1 MSSTAAVRNA
11 ARSSDNA
18 RKAAISGFLGS
29 ALEYYDFFLYGS
41 AAALVFGKVFFPDAG
56 STGTLISISTL
67 GVAYVARPIGAV
79 LWGHFGD
86 RLGRRNVLLMTLL
99 LMGAAT
105 FLIGCLPSYG
115 QIGVAAPIALV
126 LLRLLQGVSAGG
138 ESPGSSSLTLEH
150 APDHRR
156 AFFGSFTM
164 CGIMSGIVLSSL
176 VFVPITLLPEEQLLS
191 WGWRIPFWLSV
202 VVTFVA
208 YFLRRQLEEPPV
220 FHELKEKEAIAALP
234 VVELFRTQ
242 WLAVLRVTATA
253 LFTMVNT
260 MVNVFGLAYGVE
272 VGIGKAT
279 MLSVIAVANAAAV
292 FTQPVFGLIADRVGR
307 KPVFVGGLLGVTVM
321 LFVFFHAIG
330 TKNIPLVYLSGIV
343 LMGLCYAAPNGIYPA
358 YFPEQFPT
366 RVRYSGM
373 AISLMVGL
381 VAAGFTPAIGQLL
394 TAGNSANWLPVAWMS
409 TGFVVV
415 AALAA
420 LTGPETYRT
429 PTAQLGLRPVKKTAA
444 AATVG
449 STR

>member
-1 MSSTAAVRNA
+1 MSSTAVRNA
-11 ARSSDNA
+11 VGSSDNA
-18 RKAAISGFLGS
+18 RKAAIGGFLGS

-56 STGTLISISTL
+56 SSSTLISISTL

-86 RLGRRNVLLMTLL
+86 RLGRRNVLLMTLV

-105 FLIGCLPSYG
+105 FGIGCLPSYA

-126 LLRLLQGVSAGG
+126 GLRLLQGIAAGG
-138 ESPGSSSLTLEH
+138 ESPGSSSLILEH
-150 APDHRR
+150 APEDRR

-164 CGIMSGIVLSSL
+164 CGIMTGIVLSSL
-176 VFVPITLLPEEQLLS
+176 VFVPITMLPQEQLLS

-208 YFLRRQLEEPPV
+208 YFLRRQLAEPPV
-220 FHELKEKEAIAALP
+220 FHELKEQEAIAALP
-234 VVELFRTQ
+234 IVELFGTH

-260 MVNVFGLAYGVE
+260 MVNVFGLAYAVQ
-272 VGIGKAT
+272 VGIGKAS

-292 FTQPVFGLIADRVGR
+292 VTQPVFGLIADRVGR

-321 LFVFFHAIG
+321 LFAFFHAIAAQ
-330 TKNIPLVYLSGIV
+330 NVPQLYLSAIV

-381 VAAGFTPAIGQLL
+381 LFAGFTPAIGQLL
-394 TAGNSANWLPVAWMS
+394 TAANPANWLPVAWMS
-409 TGFVVV
+409 TGFVVI

-429 PTAQLGLRPVKKTAA
+429 PTAQLGVRPHTNTAA
-444 AATVG
+444 APTVG
-449 STR
+449 FNR